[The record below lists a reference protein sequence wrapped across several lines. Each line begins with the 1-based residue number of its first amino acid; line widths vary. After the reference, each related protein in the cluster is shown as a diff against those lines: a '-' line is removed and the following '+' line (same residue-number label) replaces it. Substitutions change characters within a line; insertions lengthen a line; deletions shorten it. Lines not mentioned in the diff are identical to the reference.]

1 MIAHTRRGLGHCVLP
16 GSAEPPPRWCP
27 DRASI
32 GRRHQ
37 RAPPR
42 HCVWWTTRGP
52 AGAELQPRISGGCLD
67 GFPGTDLPT
76 ASPGDGNQDGDRRSA
91 VASLGW
97 SSPCRRP
104 LAVHPAAGHH
114 GWSGP
119 AGGGPGGG
127 GCIAR
132 CGRAD
137 RIAARQTAT
146 RQTLEDEG
154 CVWSGLLT
162 KLPSPSSAIV
172 PGESFG
178 SGAVIRA
185 LQALRRGHS
194 HLDPRLQEKLQQH
207 RCRRTGR
214 EPQTLMGLARGW
226 SNWKIAA
233 GMASHRPRCAT
244 A

>member
-1 MIAHTRRGLGHCVLP
+1 MVIPVPPPPWLYIPLLATTVGLGL
-16 GSAEPPPRWCP
+16 
-27 DRASI
+27 
-32 GRRHQ
+32 
-37 RAPPR
+37 
-42 HCVWWTTRGP
+42 P
-52 AGAELQPRISGGCLD
+52 AGALVVG
-67 GFPGTDLPT
+67 
-76 ASPGDGNQDGDRRSA
+76 
-91 VASLGW
+91 
-97 SSPCRRP
+97 
-104 LAVHPAAGHH
+104 
-114 GWSGP
+114 
-119 AGGGPGGG
+119 GGG

-178 SGAVIRA
+178 SDAVIRA